1 MNEIGNQ
8 LPAHLNL
15 PANGNAARTPHALP
29 PATEQQLQPAVRHA
43 TSPAKELPGTW
54 DGLTNQALSGMNVP
68 SSIQETMMD
77 FSGNLARDLNA
88 AQGDAYDIFSRLGS
102 LQTAFSQ
109 ALSRNSDLLASP
121 SLRSI
126 G

>member
-1 MNEIGNQ
+1 MNEIGNH
-8 LPAHLNL
+8 LPAHLIL
-15 PANGNAARTPHALP
+15 PANGNTARARHARP
-29 PATEQQLQPAVRHA
+29 PATEQQPQPAVRHS
-43 TSPAKELPGTW
+43 TSPAAW
-54 DGLTNQALSGMNVP
+54 NGLTNQALSGMNVP
-68 SSIQETMMD
+68 SSIQETMMN

-109 ALSRNSDLLASP
+109 ALARNSDLLVSP